1 MIKIGLTGG
10 IGTGK
15 SIVSHIFSELGISV
29 FYADMEAKKAYLD
42 EIVLLKVRDLIG
54 DVVFE
59 QETLNLQKLAKIVF
73 ADKIVLTK
81 LNSIIHPYTMD
92 LYDDWVGQHKED
104 VYTIMESA
112 IIFEA
117 DIHKQFDKI
126 ITVDAPVEICIKRVM
141 ERDNISKE
149 SVIQRMESQFA
160 TKFKT
165 ERSDFVII
173 NDNNTLILQQV
184 LDIHN
189 TLIF

>member
-1 MIKIGLTGG
+1 MKKVGLTGG

-15 SIVSHIFSELGISV
+15 SIVSRVFSELGISV
-29 FYADMEAKKAYLD
+29 FYSDNEAKKAYLD
-42 EIVLLKVRDLIG
+42 DMVLLKVRDMFG
-54 DVVFE
+54 DSVFE
-59 QETLNLQKLAKIVF
+59 QETLNIEKLATIVF
-73 ADKIVLTK
+73 ANNDSLTK
-81 LNSIIHPYTMD
+81 LNNIIHPFTMD
-92 LYDDWVGQHKED
+92 LYDEWIDQHKED

-117 DIHKQFDKI
+117 EIHKQFDKI
-126 ITVDAPVEICIKRVM
+126 ITVNAPIEICIKRVM

-149 SVIQRMESQFA
+149 SVLQRMESQFA
-160 TKFKT
+160 TNFNT

-173 NDNNTLILQQV
+173 NDDKTLILQQV